1 MKFVGVEIDLAQRC
15 ARWIG
20 QDLCMANEHGHTP
33 NEVAER
39 LSRRSDT
46 NHLKDMVYG
55 GIDGAV
61 TTFAIVAGV
70 EGASLSP
77 SVIIALGIAN
87 ILADGFS
94 MAAGNFAGTRAELDD
109 RKRITSV
116 EKRHLRDHRKGEL
129 EELRQILEIRGL
141 SGDVLD
147 QAVQA
152 ISADEDRWL
161 DIMLTDEYGLSRSE
175 PNPSKAALAT
185 FGTFLAAGV
194 VPLFPFIIGLNDA
207 FSVSIVATGITFFL
221 IGALKAR
228 WSLAPWWK
236 SGLETLAIG
245 ATAAAIAYLVASLF
259 R

>member
-1 MKFVGVEIDLAQRC
+1 M
-15 ARWIG
+15 G
-20 QDLCMANEHGHTP
+20 QNPGMADDHGHTP
-33 NEVAER
+33 DEVSER
-39 LSRRSDT
+39 LSRRNDS

-70 EGASLSP
+70 EGAGLSP
-77 SVIIALGIAN
+77 NVIIALGIAN

-109 RKRITSV
+109 RKRIISV

-152 ISADEDRWL
+152 ISADEGRWL

-185 FGTFLAAGV
+185 FGAFLAAGA
-194 VPLFPFIIGLNDA
+194 VPLFPFVIGLNDA
-207 FSVSIVATGITFFL
+207 FFVSIIATGITFFL

-228 WSLAPWWK
+228 WSLAAWWK

-245 ATAAAIAYLVASLF
+245 ATAATIAYLVASLF

>member
-1 MKFVGVEIDLAQRC
+1 
-15 ARWIG
+15 
-20 QDLCMANEHGHTP
+20 MADEHGHSP
-33 NEVAER
+33 DEVAER
-39 LSRRSDT
+39 LSRRNDS

-55 GIDGAV
+55 GIDGGV

-70 EGASLSP
+70 EGAGLSP
-77 SVIIALGIAN
+77 SVIIALGVAN

-109 RKRITSV
+109 RRRIISV

-152 ISADEDRWL
+152 ISADESRWL

-175 PNPSKAALAT
+175 PNPSRAALAT
-185 FGTFLAAGV
+185 FGAFLAAGA
-194 VPLFPFIIGLNDA
+194 VPLSPFVLGLSDA

-228 WSLAPWWK
+228 WSLTRWWK

-245 ATAAAIAYLVASLF
+245 ATAAVIAFLVASLF